1 MYYAWKVVRHSMLS
15 IAVLVGISEMTDR
28 IAGGWYAVGFIIA
41 TVSIGVM
48 LLAVNAAML
57 SWQEFL
63 DLPEVG
69 LKIPLPKL
77 FLESRFF
84 WRVGGSVNPQIK

>member
-41 TVSIGVM
+41 TVSIGCM

-63 DLPEVG
+63 DLPEVR
-69 LKIPLPKL
+69 KCKL
-77 FLESRFF
+77 CPIFF
-84 WRVGGSVNPQIK
+84 

>member
-15 IAVLVGISEMTDR
+15 IAVLVGISEMTAR

-63 DLPEVG
+63 DLPEVSCKMQTMSNFY
-69 LKIPLPKL
+69 LI
-77 FLESRFF
+77 FS
-84 WRVGGSVNPQIK
+84 Q